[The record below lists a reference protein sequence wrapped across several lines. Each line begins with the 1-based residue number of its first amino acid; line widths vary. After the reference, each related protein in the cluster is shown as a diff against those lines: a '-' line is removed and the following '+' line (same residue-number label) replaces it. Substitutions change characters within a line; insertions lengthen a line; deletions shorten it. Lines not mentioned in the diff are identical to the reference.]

1 MLPSDPA
8 DAQTTT
14 VAHWTFDTGNITTG
28 ANGILAAADIKA
40 GVHNAATQFN
50 GTGGAGG
57 PQINSIT
64 GMFGQAAEFTNNNT
78 NGAGQTN
85 YAWMNFPQ
93 LTEIA
98 GPSAGDFAF
107 AAWAKVPAQ
116 NPTWD
121 SNTIIAD
128 WGNAPA
134 NTHRFTYW
142 FSLANVDA
150 NIELRP
156 RAQIRAANAPPD
168 PATVDIIATTLNVAQ
183 SGNVTTFDDDA
194 WHHFVWSWNKTAGQ
208 MNYYIDGALRH
219 TQTSTQT
226 GANLNLLASDS
237 TVGALAPSGTT
248 TAISAAPWTKSTS
261 LMASSM
267 RSRLPISIH

>member
-1 MLPSDPA
+1 MVR
-8 DAQTTT
+8 AQ
-14 VAHWTFDTGNITTG
+14 A
-28 ANGILAAADIKA
+28 
-40 GVHNAATQFN
+40 
-50 GTGGAGG
+50 
-57 PQINSIT
+57 
-64 GMFGQAAEFTNNNT
+64 
-78 NGAGQTN
+78 N

-150 NIELRP
+150 NVELRP

-168 PATVDIIATTLNVAQ
+168 PATVDIIATTLTAAQRHCRRPYDIRRRCVASFRLVVEQ
-183 SGNVTTFDDDA
+183 DRRTNEFLHRRRAAS
-194 WHHFVWSWNKTAGQ
+194 H
-208 MNYYIDGALRH
+208 
-219 TQTSTQT
+219 
-226 GANLNLLASDS
+226 ANEH
-237 TVGALAPSGTT
+237 VKPAPN
-248 TAISAAPWTKSTS
+248 
-261 LMASSM
+261 
-267 RSRLPISIH
+267 